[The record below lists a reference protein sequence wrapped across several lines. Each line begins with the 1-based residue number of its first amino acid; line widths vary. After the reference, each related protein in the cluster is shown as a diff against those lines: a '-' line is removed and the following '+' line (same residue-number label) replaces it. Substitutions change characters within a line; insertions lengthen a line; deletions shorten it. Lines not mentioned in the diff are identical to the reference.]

1 MVRII
6 YDDNF
11 KKIFSKIKDN
21 SFLEK
26 IKKQIKKIIENP
38 EVGKPMRNVRK
49 RTKEV
54 YIKSFRLSYV
64 FHKERSTI
72 EFLDIYHK
80 KKQ

>member
-1 MVRII
+1 MVRVI

-49 RTKEV
+49 GTKEV

-64 FHKERSTI
+64 FHKERNTI